1 MLEKQFK
8 ITSETG
14 LHARVSSQLVREA
27 SSFTSK
33 VSLSVGDTTVDF
45 KSIMGVMSLGV
56 YKGEIIKV
64 TCDGVDEEEAMNHL
78 TFMIS
83 ELKLGRDY

>member
-33 VSLSVGDTTVDF
+33 ITLTVGDATVDY

-64 TCDGVDEEEAMNHL
+64 VCDGADEEEAMSHI
-78 TFMIS
+78 TFLIS
-83 ELKLGRDY
+83 DLKLVRDY

>member
-33 VSLSVGDTTVDF
+33 ITLTVGEATVDF

-64 TCDGVDEEEAMNHL
+64 VCDGADEEEAMSHI
-78 TFMIS
+78 TFLILD
-83 ELKLGRDY
+83 LKLGRDY

>member
-33 VSLSVGDTTVDF
+33 ITLSVGNVTVDF

-56 YKGEIIKV
+56 YKGEIINIC
-64 TCDGVDEEEAMNHL
+64 CDGSDEKEAMDHL
-78 TFMIS
+78 TLLIF
-83 ELKLGRDY
+83 ELHLGREY

>member
-8 ITSETG
+8 ITNETG

-27 SSFTSK
+27 SNFTSK
-33 VSLSVGDTTVDF
+33 ITLSVGTVTVDF

-56 YKGEIIKV
+56 YKGEIIKIC
-64 TCDGVDEEEAMNHL
+64 CDGLDEAVAMDHL
-78 TFMIS
+78 TLLIS
-83 ELKLGRDY
+83 DLNLGRDY

>member
-33 VSLSVGDTTVDF
+33 ITLSVGNVTVDF

-56 YKGEIIKV
+56 YKGEIINIC
-64 TCDGVDEEEAMNHL
+64 CDGCDEKEAMDHL
-78 TFMIS
+78 TLLIS
-83 ELKLGRDY
+83 ELHLGREY

>member
-33 VSLSVGDTTVDF
+33 ITLSVGDVKVDF

-56 YKGEIIKV
+56 YKGEIINV
-64 TCDGVDEEEAMNHL
+64 CCDGADEVEAMDHL
-78 TFMIS
+78 TLLIS